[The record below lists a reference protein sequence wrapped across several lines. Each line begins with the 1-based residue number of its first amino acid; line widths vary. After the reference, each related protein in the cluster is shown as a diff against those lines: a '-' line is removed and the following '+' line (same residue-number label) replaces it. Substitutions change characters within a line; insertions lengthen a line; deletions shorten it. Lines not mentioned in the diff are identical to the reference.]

1 MLNPYLFEDCHRHKF
16 SSCFPPTFEFWN
28 SDSAIKMIIHQ
39 NSRIF
44 SNPYVL
50 SQIILM
56 AKFMRKRISKLHFFR
71 LSGKLKT
78 AWKLVSVLKYVPKT
92 LVSSWQQICWN
103 RYLLYN
109 PKYICNVCLI
119 IYYLKATV
127 APAQLFFKQLLK
139 QLWEE

>member
-1 MLNPYLFEDCHRHKF
+1 MRTGTDTNFQAVSRLHLNFEIQILLERGYKNDY
-16 SSCFPPTFEFWN
+16 
-28 SDSAIKMIIHQ
+28 
-39 NSRIF
+39 IF
-44 SNPYVL
+44 KDIQL

-56 AKFMRKRISKLHFFR
+56 AKFMRKRISKLHCFC

-78 AWKLVSVLKYVPKT
+78 AWKFVSVLKYVPKT
-92 LVSSWQQICWN
+92 LVGPWQICWN